1 MNDEDELQTLWQS
14 LPPCGSVKGNEMLE
28 IVEKKT
34 QKFDRMIR
42 MRSRLECIAA
52 ALVVIFFSWTAMRAP
67 NVVMKAGCVVV
78 AGGAAWIILYMLR
91 YGKAKV
97 AADPSENLA
106 RYTQALIGNYD
117 HQIRLLKSVKYWY
130 LLPMYIG
137 LLILSV
143 GVSMQAAQA
152 GIPVWVSLIGPAICT
167 IVFGVIWWLNE
178 GPAVRRLQNER
189 AQLLALTNQYEG
201 RAEER

>member
-1 MNDEDELQTLWQS
+1 MNDQDELQTLWKS
-14 LPPCGSVKGNEMLE
+14 LPPYGGLKGSEMLE

-42 MRSRLECIAA
+42 IRNRLECIAA
-52 ALVVIFFSWTAMRAP
+52 ALVVVFFSWTAVRAP
-67 NVVMKAGCVVV
+67 NIVMKAGCVVV

-91 YGKAKV
+91 YGKAKTAV
-97 AADPSENLA
+97 DPSESLA
-106 RYTQALIGNYD
+106 SYTQALVRGYD

-130 LLPMYIG
+130 LMPMYIG
-137 LLILSV
+137 LLILSA

-152 GIPVWVSLIGPAICT
+152 GIPVWVSLVGPALCT

-178 GPAVRRLQNER
+178 VPAVRRLQNER
-189 AQLLALTNQYEG
+189 AQLLAITNQYE
-201 RAEER
+201 RSAEEK